1 MKIIDE
7 EDYYNK
13 IKNLNISHYTGE
25 IYYYINAPLRQIE
38 KKLLSS
44 IPENAKIL
52 DVGCGSG
59 RFSIAAAQIGYNIT
73 GIDITPKA
81 IDAANNKARKIKI
94 DNIKFLVDDMTS
106 MPFNNGEF
114 DYVFCPRFSINAVAT
129 FQKRQ
134 NAIKEMTRVVKPG
147 GIVYIESFNKFYL
160 GQGISLLLKDISNDM
175 KRELIILLCR
185 LSRKKYS
192 GLLPGDIT
200 YKSNK
205 VNGAPEGYAHLPTI
219 FELIKLLPNKIIYR
233 FYSIPE
239 IINDKKI
246 DLFKYFRYS
255 IWIFLT
261 KLTE

>member
-13 IKNLNISHYTGE
+13 IKNLNVSHYTGE
-25 IYYYINAPLRQIE
+25 IYYYINAPFRQIE
-38 KKLLSS
+38 KKLLFFIHKES
-44 IPENAKIL
+44 KIL

-59 RFSIAAAQIGYNIT
+59 RFSIAAAQMGYNMT
-73 GIDITPKA
+73 GIDVTPKA
-81 IDAANNKARKIKI
+81 IDAANTKAKELKI
-94 DNIKFLVDDMTS
+94 DNIKFLVGDMTN

-134 NAIKEMTRVVKPG
+134 NAVKEMVRVIKPR

-160 GQGISLLLKDISNDM
+160 GQGFSLLLKNISNDM
-175 KRELIILLCR
+175 KRKLLILSCH

-205 VNGAPEGYAHLPTI
+205 VNGAPVGYAHLPTI
-219 FELIKLLPNKIIYR
+219 FELIKLLPNKIVYR

-239 IINDKKI
+239 IINNKKI
-246 DLFKYFRYS
+246 DSFKYFRYS